1 MRTLILNKFLH
12 RNGGSET
19 YIFKLG
25 EALEQHGHE
34 VQYFGM
40 EHEGRCAEVP
50 SPNGADVSTGHSV
63 NGVPVTST
71 LSPGLSTLV
80 SQLAGYLR
88 STTSPSPTM
97 GLRQWL
103 LPTDPGRRCPCRCS

>member
-40 EHEGRCAEVP
+40 EHEGRSHMEI
-50 SPNGADVSTGHSV
+50 GG
-63 NGVPVTST
+63 
-71 LSPGLSTLV
+71 
-80 SQLAGYLR
+80 
-88 STTSPSPTM
+88 M
-97 GLRQWL
+97 I
-103 LPTDPGRRCPCRCS
+103 

>member
-40 EHEGRCAEVP
+40 EHEGRCVG
-50 SPNGADVSTGHSV
+50 NRV
-63 NGVPVTST
+63 NWF
-71 LSPGLSTLV
+71 
-80 SQLAGYLR
+80 Y
-88 STTSPSPTM
+88 
-97 GLRQWL
+97 
-103 LPTDPGRRCPCRCS
+103 RR